1 MEPVLRIRTRVQKGH
16 RIELHVPELDEA
28 AEVEVVITVPR
39 DRPPIQPQPPGA
51 TPPRLP
57 AGIPATHFDAVK
69 GKLSDEE
76 VDALLK
82 AIEDACEQ
90 TEADER
96 SLF

>member
-1 MEPVLRIRTRVQKGH
+1 MEPLLRIRTRVQKGH

-39 DRPPIQPQPPGA
+39 ARPPIHSQSPA
-51 TPPRLP
+51 AAPPRLP
-57 AGIPATHFDAVK
+57 AGIPAAHFDTVA

-76 VDALLK
+76 VDALLQ

-90 TEADER
+90 VEAE
-96 SLF
+96 SW